1 MNNNNNNIN
10 NNNNNIFLELIPH
23 KIFSFCE
30 IIEYFILLKHQKM
43 KNIFLLVAKEKIFIC
58 DENLK
63 ILFKKEFLFD
73 IDYLIELSNSLI
85 LFSEKTFFY
94 LTKIKY
100 KKKTFEIKKIFYS
113 FHKETITK
121 IIELQNKK
129 IISCSKDHSIKIFNF
144 HSKNLKIETNIFYF
158 FGRIS
163 SLLEIKN
170 SNEIV
175 ASSFTEK
182 TLKFFDSNSYEIKS
196 ILNDIKINDY
206 SNTICLYE
214 NFLLIGIFYEIILI
228 D

>member
-63 ILFKKEFLFD
+63 ILFKKEFLFN

-100 KKKTFEIKKIFYS
+100 KKKNIRNQKNFLFLSQRNNNENNR
-113 FHKETITK
+113 ITK
-121 IIELQNKK
+121 Q
-129 IISCSKDHSIKIFNF
+129 
-144 HSKNLKIETNIFYF
+144 KN
-158 FGRIS
+158 
-163 SLLEIKN
+163 
-170 SNEIV
+170 
-175 ASSFTEK
+175 
-182 TLKFFDSNSYEIKS
+182 
-196 ILNDIKINDY
+196 
-206 SNTICLYE
+206 
-214 NFLLIGIFYEIILI
+214 NFLLERSFNKNL
-228 D
+228 